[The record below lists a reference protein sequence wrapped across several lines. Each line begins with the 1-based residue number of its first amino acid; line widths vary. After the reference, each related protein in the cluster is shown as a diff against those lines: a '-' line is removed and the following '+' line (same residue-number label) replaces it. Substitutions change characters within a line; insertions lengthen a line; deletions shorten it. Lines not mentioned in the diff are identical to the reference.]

1 MALRTPGTDRREQ
14 YRNEFFKDEEALTF
28 EEKEKGWFRATRTL
42 PLILSLLADKRLSGK
57 LNPSSVYLELLAR
70 HIDSGVIEMKDEAEH
85 ASAAGFF
92 SKRAVRSWQERMQ
105 ILERNGFIKTQ
116 KVGSQRYKFVLL
128 VHPTVAVKRLR
139 DKKKVSDDWWAA
151 YRARQIEIKED
162 SFEDRQKKKAAKVVP
177 IAAGKS
183 AVNE

>member
-1 MALRTPGTDRREQ
+1 
-14 YRNEFFKDEEALTF
+14 
-28 EEKEKGWFRATRTL
+28 
-42 PLILSLLADKRLSGK
+42 
-57 LNPSSVYLELLAR
+57 
-70 HIDSGVIEMKDEAEH
+70 MKDEAEH